1 MSSCCG
7 TDRPTTSATNLAPRG
22 GESAV
27 GGVAGVLAM
36 ENLEPKYEL
45 VPAGFPVSEP
55 VPYFAIMLREPN
67 RVRLVNVGPEV
78 VRCVQERL
86 EQLLPIDNFGYII
99 FKDYQISFTGRFNIY
114 EIVLDKAY
122 FSCSGGTGG
131 GGGGGGGS
139 GGSAGGSEE
148 SPAPSASTPSAA
160 KEDMTLIKVVFCRI
174 LGALFCYGYDAVTST
189 DLARDL
195 LTHSVVFFRLRD
207 PHDFLPLHYY
217 SHKFICV
224 APHGSDS
231 LLLINVPK
239 VAVDP
244 IIKVGLVSDKYNWA

>member
-7 TDRPTTSATNLAPRG
+7 TDRPTTSANNLTPRG
-22 GESAV
+22 G
-27 GGVAGVLAM
+27 GGGDGCGIITM
-36 ENLEPKYEL
+36 ENLEPKYDL
-45 VPAGFPVSEP
+45 ADAGFPVSEP
-55 VPYFAIMLREPN
+55 VPYFAVMLREPN

-86 EQLLPIDNFGYII
+86 EQLVPVDNFGYII

-114 EIVLDKAY
+114 EIVLDKGY
-122 FSCSGGTGG
+122 FSVDSSGSGGGGEGG
-131 GGGGGGGS
+131 GGGGGLGG
-139 GGSAGGSEE
+139 GGGGETS
-148 SPAPSASTPSAA
+148 SSSSTVPPAA

-195 LTHSVVFFRLRD
+195 LTHSVIFFRLRD
-207 PHDFLPLHYY
+207 PHDHLPLHYY

-224 APHGSDS
+224 APYGCDS

-244 IIKVGLVSDKYNWA
+244 ILKVGNG